1 MITVKFLESN
11 SNGIKVIRFSGGK
24 SNTIYTQLINE
35 KITSAYLSVVFN
47 AQTDATAYVN
57 NITEFTGEGK
67 SFQTLYRNI
76 LTFKPARYIEGKD
89 DKEVGFKMVDCIFDS
104 NGSIARIKRYT
115 SKKEVCID
123 YTDDKKTITV
133 KTKEG

>member
-1 MITVKFLESN
+1 M
-11 SNGIKVIRFSGGK
+11 
-24 SNTIYTQLINE
+24 
-35 KITSAYLSVVFN
+35 
-47 AQTDATAYVN
+47 N

-67 SFQTLYRNI
+67 SFKTLYRNI

-89 DKEVGFKMVDCIFDS
+89 DKEVGFKMVDCIFDA
-104 NGSIARIKRYT
+104 NGAVARIKKYT

-123 YTDDKKTITV
+123 YTEDKKSITV